1 MKFVIDASAILAVLW
16 NEPGQQRALARLSN
30 AAISAVNFAEARSK
44 MVDRGVDAGDLRKLV
59 SELAIEVVPF
69 DLAQAEATAGL
80 RPLTKS
86 RGLSLGDRACLALA
100 MSTGATAITAD
111 RSWAELGLAV
121 KIEIIR

>member
-59 SELAIEVVPF
+59 SELAIEVVSF
-69 DLAQAEATAGL
+69 DLAQAETTAGL

-111 RSWAELGLAV
+111 RSWADLGLAV
-121 KIEIIR
+121 KIDIIR